1 MERPVL
7 FLSPRWQDA
16 QFDEIMYSATQTWYQ
31 RVDAVAKALNTN
43 DDFLYLNFAGGFQNP
58 LASYGN
64 ESLDFMRNVA
74 TKYDPTG
81 VFQRLVPGGF
91 KLADA

>member
-1 MERPVL
+1 MDGPVL

-16 QFDEIMYSATQTWYQ
+16 QYDEIMYNATQTWYQ
-31 RVDAVAKALNTN
+31 QVDAVARALKTN

-64 ESLDFMRNVA
+64 ESLDFMQRVA

-91 KLADA
+91 KLANA